1 MSTRPLITLTT
12 EYFIQLP
19 HTKRNKN
26 ILRRNKIWNKN
37 DCSRSKTRSKHTK
50 GSRERYLLGQKHTP
64 NQSSV
69 FVLRNS
75 VLLSLSCVWIMLW
88 EGLDIPAPFVVV
100 GFIGLLVLPF
110 SWISCPKN
118 NAVLGVFDFPSFCL
132 FVLLRRGC
140 IYLVSLFYFL
150 LAGIKRKK
158 EKRKGRAV
166 FRTVHLCDSYVHV
179 YFPFVSDG
187 FTPPW
192 DSCCRRRWLPVKIF
206 SGHTSE
212 KGTKR
217 RAVSFHL
224 VTTVWIVGHIDRPI
238 IPHRNS
244 VWRSA
249 LYVKLRHTFYVKYQA
264 SCRTDNVTFL
274 CKSITRVGEKTRHLI
289 LSEVGLPV
297 WWSSCRHQLTAN
309 ICLVAYV

>member
-1 MSTRPLITLTT
+1 
-12 EYFIQLP
+12 
-19 HTKRNKN
+19 
-26 ILRRNKIWNKN
+26 
-37 DCSRSKTRSKHTK
+37 
-50 GSRERYLLGQKHTP
+50 
-64 NQSSV
+64 
-69 FVLRNS
+69 
-75 VLLSLSCVWIMLW
+75 MLW

-192 DSCCRRRWLPVKIF
+192 DSCCRRRWLPVTPTHSQDFQWPHFRERDKTSSCQF
-206 SGHTSE
+206 SPS
-212 KGTKR
+212 
-217 RAVSFHL
+217 
-224 VTTVWIVGHIDRPI
+224 D
-238 IPHRNS
+238 NS
-244 VWRSA
+244 VNCRS
-249 LYVKLRHTFYVKYQA
+249 YRSTDYSTPKLG
-264 SCRTDNVTFL
+264 VTF
-274 CKSITRVGEKTRHLI
+274 SFVREIT
-289 LSEVGLPV
+289 S
-297 WWSSCRHQLTAN
+297 
-309 ICLVAYV
+309 YVLRQISGFMSHR